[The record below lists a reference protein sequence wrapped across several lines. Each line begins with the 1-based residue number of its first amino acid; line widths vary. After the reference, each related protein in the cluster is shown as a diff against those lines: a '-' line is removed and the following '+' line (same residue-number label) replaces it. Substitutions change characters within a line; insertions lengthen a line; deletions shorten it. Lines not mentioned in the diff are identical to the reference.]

1 MSTAVYLPRA
11 DMDIEPFKNHYG
23 PWAVVAGASQG
34 LGAAYVTQLAARGIN
49 IVAVAR
55 SSEKLAAL
63 ATQLQATYPV
73 QVRIITADLSQ
84 ADAVTL
90 VATQTADLDVGL
102 LVYNAALSLIGPF
115 LSRPAEEHLREIDT
129 NVRSP
134 MLFAH
139 YFGGRMQA
147 RGHGGIILMSSLSS
161 MQGSA
166 LIANYGATKAYNQIL
181 AEGLWDELREQGIDV
196 LVCSASAIQTPNYIE
211 SQKGQNGV
219 GSAPSMKPEAVAAQ
233 ALAALGRQP
242 AIVPGRVNRL
252 MAFVMRHM
260 LPRRVAITI
269 MGRTMRSM
277 YPAETKHS

>member
-1 MSTAVYLPRA
+1 MSTAVSVQGA
-11 DMDIEPFKNHYG
+11 DMDIQSFMNRYG
-23 PWAVVAGASQG
+23 PWAIVAGASQG
-34 LGAAYVTQLAARGIN
+34 LGAAYATQLAARGIN
-49 IVAVAR
+49 VVAVAR

-73 QVRIITADLSQ
+73 QVRTITADLSQ
-84 ADAVTL
+84 AGAVTL
-90 VATQTADLDVGL
+90 VGAQTADLDIGL

-139 YFGGRMQA
+139 YFGGRMLA

-196 LVCSASAIQTPNYIE
+196 LVCSASVIQTPNYIE
-211 SQKGQNGV
+211 SQKDQK
-219 GSAPSMKPEAVAAQ
+219 GSAPSMTPAAVAAE

-242 AIVPGRVNRL
+242 AIVPGRVNRM

-260 LPRRVAITI
+260 LPRRVAINI